1 MIHNDASNDMVLV
14 NSNSPKKM
22 KTKDVY
28 KTMDSSQVLAACSQ
42 AASSDSQKSLQS
54 LHQGLHTHDES
65 QLYPM
70 VGSPWVSVQREGFAT
85 VSDGMVGH
93 SARSG
98 AAPRPPAYH
107 VRKKMVAKVVELY
120 FHISVNYRIHYKV
133 WS

>member
-85 VSDGMVGH
+85 VSDVMVGH
-93 SARSG
+93 LH
-98 AAPRPPAYH
+98 APARPP
-107 VRKKMVAKVVELY
+107 VRPPIMLE
-120 FHISVNYRIHYKV
+120 RR
-133 WS
+133 WWPR